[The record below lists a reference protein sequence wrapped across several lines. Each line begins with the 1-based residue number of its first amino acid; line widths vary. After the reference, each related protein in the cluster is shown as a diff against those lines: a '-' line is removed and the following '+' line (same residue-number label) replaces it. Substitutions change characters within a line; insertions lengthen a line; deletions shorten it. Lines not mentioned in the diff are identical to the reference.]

1 MFLTIITFLIVL
13 SLLVFVHELGHF
25 VVARKFGVR
34 AEEFGF
40 GFPPRA
46 FGIQKLKGEKI
57 KKVAETENIEA
68 TVDDYRSAGGE
79 LEIVKETIT
88 DRITEIDQVVAYE
101 KWKIVKGAKDPEIN
115 PDEENMS
122 AGTIYSINWVPL
134 GGFVKIKGENGDNA
148 GESDSFASKP
158 IWQRAAILSAGVT
171 MNIFLALIVI
181 IVGLMIG
188 MPQSLDEGADPRA
201 ITYDRKIQVAQVMP
215 NTPASDIGII
225 PGDAILSID
234 NQEFFNTEEL
244 QNYVNEHIGQ
254 ELDYKIKREQEIVNY
269 KITPEKMAET
279 GKGGIGV
286 AISEVGMVKYPWY
299 YAIWEGFKTT
309 FMMVWAILVAFYEL
323 FKGLILGHGVSAD
336 VAGPVGIAV
345 LTGQVARMG
354 VIYIMQF
361 TAMLSINLAIIN
373 FLPLPALDGGRVLFL
388 IIEKIKGRPVKREL
402 EAAIHNIGFML
413 LMVLVLLITFRD
425 VMKFGDKF
433 RMLFDR
439 IFG

>member
-1 MFLTIITFLIVL
+1 
-13 SLLVFVHELGHF
+13 
-25 VVARKFGVR
+25 
-34 AEEFGF
+34 
-40 GFPPRA
+40 
-46 FGIQKLKGEKI
+46 
-57 KKVAETENIEA
+57 
-68 TVDDYRSAGGE
+68 
-79 LEIVKETIT
+79 
-88 DRITEIDQVVAYE
+88 
-101 KWKIVKGAKDPEIN
+101 
-115 PDEENMS
+115 
-122 AGTIYSINWVPL
+122 
-134 GGFVKIKGENGDNA
+134 
-148 GESDSFASKP
+148 
-158 IWQRAAILSAGVT
+158 
-171 MNIFLALIVI
+171 
-181 IVGLMIG
+181 
-188 MPQSLDEGADPRA
+188 
-201 ITYDRKIQVAQVMP
+201 
-215 NTPASDIGII
+215 
-225 PGDAILSID
+225 
-234 NQEFFNTEEL
+234 
-244 QNYVNEHIGQ
+244 
-254 ELDYKIKREQEIVNY
+254 
-269 KITPEKMAET
+269 MAET